1 MYIYDYN
8 LENRIDK
15 MKKDLESYKN
25 QGKKVGIL
33 TFNEYLREF
42 DTPYVKSLGS
52 IKDTEENSR
61 KLFSSLR
68 DFDRYN
74 VDIILAEGIKEENLG
89 FSIMNR
95 MKKSAAGKIIK

>member
-61 KLFSSLR
+61 KLFSS
-68 DFDRYN
+68 
-74 VDIILAEGIKEENLG
+74 
-89 FSIMNR
+89 
-95 MKKSAAGKIIK
+95 